1 MKKILI
7 FTATYNE
14 AENIKDFLLSVTN
27 LYDTFDILIVDD
39 NSPDKTWLIIEEFK
53 LQSSKKI
60 TLIKRKEKE
69 GLNTAHKLG
78 FNFAVKNNY
87 DYLITM
93 DADLGHNPLE
103 IPNFIKKLSDHPFVI
118 GSRYM
123 KGGKNEMIFFRKLLS
138 YFGNKLIKFILNIR
152 IDEFTSSY
160 RGFNLKLLKNFDLND
175 VSLNG
180 YSFFLGTINLLN
192 KTNNKIIQ
200 IPIIFKDR
208 IKGKSKIPKLEI
220 FRTLKNLFLIKFD
233 FIKK

>member
-14 AENIKDFLLSVTN
+14 AENIKDFLSRVTN

-103 IPNFIKKLSDHPFVI
+103 IPN
-118 GSRYM
+118 
-123 KGGKNEMIFFRKLLS
+123 
-138 YFGNKLIKFILNIR
+138 
-152 IDEFTSSY
+152 
-160 RGFNLKLLKNFDLND
+160 LLKN
-175 VSLNG
+175 
-180 YSFFLGTINLLN
+180 
-192 KTNNKIIQ
+192 
-200 IPIIFKDR
+200 
-208 IKGKSKIPKLEI
+208 
-220 FRTLKNLFLIKFD
+220 
-233 FIKK
+233 

>member
-103 IPNFIKKLSDHPFVI
+103 IPNFI
-118 GSRYM
+118 
-123 KGGKNEMIFFRKLLS
+123 E
-138 YFGNKLIKFILNIR
+138 
-152 IDEFTSSY
+152 
-160 RGFNLKLLKNFDLND
+160 
-175 VSLNG
+175 
-180 YSFFLGTINLLN
+180 
-192 KTNNKIIQ
+192 
-200 IPIIFKDR
+200 
-208 IKGKSKIPKLEI
+208 KIPKIDRSLI
-220 FRTLKNLFLIKFD
+220 DKSLDKSKLFQKDEDSMTIDDVINNYYSILDEYNI
-233 FIKK
+233 IL